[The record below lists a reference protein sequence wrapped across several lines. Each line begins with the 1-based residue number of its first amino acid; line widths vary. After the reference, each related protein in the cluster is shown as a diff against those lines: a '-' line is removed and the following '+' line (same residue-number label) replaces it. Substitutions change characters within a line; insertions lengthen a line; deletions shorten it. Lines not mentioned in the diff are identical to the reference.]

1 MIKRQRVLE
10 MALALPGATSDMP
23 FEEDFD
29 STVLRHGAGGKWFGL
44 MMKVPRE
51 KVGLDGPGT
60 AEVLNLKCDPLVSF
74 GMRQGCPDILPAWH
88 MNKQHWI
95 SVRLEGDVPEDTL
108 KTLIEMSYD
117 LTKKGAKRRSTAERG
132 TAGTTD
138 KERVQTR

>member
-1 MIKRQRVLE
+1 MITRQRVLE

-117 LTKKGAKRRSTAERG
+117 LTKKGAKRR
-132 TAGTTD
+132 
-138 KERVQTR
+138 